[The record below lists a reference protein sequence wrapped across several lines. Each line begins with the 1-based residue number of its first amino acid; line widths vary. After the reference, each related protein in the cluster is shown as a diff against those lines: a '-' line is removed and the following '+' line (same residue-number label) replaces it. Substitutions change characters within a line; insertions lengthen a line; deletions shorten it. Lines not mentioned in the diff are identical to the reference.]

1 MALQA
6 SSLVEYPHGS
16 VLVNILIHD
25 LAEKWTQ
32 AWIKFADLTQVRSA
46 KNIHEDRGF
55 VERCQKR
62 QGVCAAKSDPEW

>member
-1 MALQA
+1 MALQE
-6 SSLVEYPHGS
+6 STLVEYPHGS

-32 AWIKFADLTQVRSA
+32 AWMKLTDLTQGDSA

-55 VERCQKR
+55 VERGQMR
-62 QGVCAAKSDPEW
+62 